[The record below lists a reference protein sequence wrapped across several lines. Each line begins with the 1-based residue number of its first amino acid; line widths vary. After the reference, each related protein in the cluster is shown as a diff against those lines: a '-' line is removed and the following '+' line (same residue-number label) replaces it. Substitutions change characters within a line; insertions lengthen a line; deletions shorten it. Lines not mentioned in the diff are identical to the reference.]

1 MTLLVPGQSKAQP
14 IFALIMNL
22 NLYDNIWGLTLVY
35 LSGGMAMSMFI
46 LKAAFMSVPKSLDEA
61 AELEG
66 AGFFR
71 RFWSI
76 NLPLTKS
83 GLFYRGDPDVPG
95 ELERIF
101 LCVPVDVQR

>member
-1 MTLLVPGQSKAQP
+1 MGAYVIAKFNFPPGKNLFYVLFAMTLLVPGQSKAQP

-61 AELEG
+61 AELEARGSSGVSG
-66 AGFFR
+66 ASTFR
-71 RFWSI
+71 
-76 NLPLTKS
+76 
-83 GLFYRGDPDVPG
+83 
-95 ELERIF
+95 
-101 LCVPVDVQR
+101 